1 MSLFDPRSFLPIS
14 PAVAVLPEH
23 GPTWRKKWPNWW
35 GGATIASPTTS
46 MTAPALHVFKTVKS
60 LLGDLDALNEFYVQE
75 TQWARSMARDV
86 LQLPGETPVF
96 LDASGT
102 AAILNVSRLIGHV
115 ALAAAAAR
123 GDPGSNS
130 FWTLTTDEG
139 GSLVPAT
146 LRGKDPNQVD
156 AVMFQP
162 NSSLFYQADPV
173 MPYPVNI
180 QLSDRV
186 LSLKEKSNDEL
197 VAEIRR
203 ELEKRNSAGLI
214 VLPQVSKTGR
224 ILPVKEVGALVA
236 EFRSRGLMVYLMV
249 DAIQA
254 IGRLPSEEIAAPLS
268 YCDAYMFGSAK
279 ALGGLLTASA
289 TALSAELLVD
299 FVAQANACAER
310 GAKRWF
316 CHFQFSP
323 EWQARL
329 DSRLLKL
336 GAVSLP
342 EVASM
347 RAGLFYLYTRGS
359 GADFAARRQSSLA
372 EVRVRRRQV
381 VEALSLIEGVS
392 VLCESAGCPLVPSIV
407 CVRFDGVNISP
418 GAVKEALQA
427 GDPIITPSAPINRY
441 LRLDI
446 PEYRAMPSVAVLVTA
461 LRKVLSR

>member
-23 GPTWRKKWPNWW
+23 GPEWRKKWPNWW

-46 MTAPALHVFKTVKS
+46 MTAPALHVFKTVKG
-60 LLGDLDALNEFYVQE
+60 LLGDLEALNEFYIQE
-75 TQWARSMARDV
+75 TEWARSMARNV
-86 LQLPGETPVF
+86 LQLTDNTPIF

-102 AAILNVSRLIGHV
+102 AAILNVSRMIGHV
-115 ALAAAAAR
+115 AVAAAR
-123 GDPGSNS
+123 AGGDGSS

-139 GSLVPAT
+139 GSLVPST

-162 NSSLFYQADPV
+162 NSSLFYQPDPV
-173 MPYPVNI
+173 MPYPAGI
-180 QLSDRV
+180 ALSDRV
-186 LSLKEKSNDEL
+186 LSLKDKSNDEL
-197 VAEIRR
+197 VLEIRR
-203 ELEKRNSAGLI
+203 ELERRSGPGLI

-224 ILPVKEVGALVA
+224 ILPVKEVGALAA
-236 EFRSRGLMVYLMV
+236 EFRASGLPVYLMV

-254 IGRLPSEEIAAPLS
+254 IGRLSAEDFSSPLS

-289 TALSAELLVD
+289 TAMSPELVGA
-299 FVAQANACAER
+299 FITQANALAEC
-310 GAKRWF
+310 GARRWF
-316 CHFQFSP
+316 CHFQFAP

-329 DSRLLKL
+329 CPRLLKA
-336 GAVSLP
+336 GALSLP

-347 RAGLFYLYTRGS
+347 RAGLFHLYTRGK
-359 GADFAARRQSSLA
+359 GADFSCRRESSLA
-372 EVRVRRRQV
+372 EVRKQRQLLV
-381 VEALSLIEGVS
+381 DALSGIPGVS
-392 VLCESAGCPLVPSIV
+392 VLEESAGRPLVPSIV

-446 PEYRAMPSVAVLVTA
+446 PEYRAMPSVDVLVTA
-461 LRKVLSR
+461 LRKVLAR